1 MVSTGIYFCVVMKTR
16 KKPLVET
23 SELFYKLFGRHIFYA
38 SDKFLPMCN
47 KNVCLKF
54 ECSFFSSVCNEGI
67 YLNHRDH

>member
-1 MVSTGIYFCVVMKTR
+1 MVSTGISFHGVVKNR

-23 SELFYKLFGRHIFYA
+23 SKFCKLFGRHVFYA

-54 ECSFFSSVCNEGI
+54 ACAFFLQSAMKI
-67 YLNHRDH
+67 LFI